1 MPVIFEIIEPND
13 IMAFVN
19 ENSKADN
26 DTTNKIRELIIA
38 NIFTISPDYL
48 LDPTFGTYWTD
59 IRKKLQ
65 DALHPLSPI
74 PYHSISIEQKGGM
87 KFNYDFVVHYC
98 DTDNRVI
105 HSVKLEFK
113 NNTSH
118 VKDLAQFLELYD
130 RDCKTVYQMF
140 DYSYAEFY
148 YDHFLDSYLAIDTDT
163 DTDTIV
169 KPDKQTYLQNIGD
182 IKYKH
187 PFIRQLYERKTNN
200 KKQKDQLVEES
211 RAQFLS
217 TYATQ
222 FNFDK
227 IEQKIRES
235 LTNKHFLL
243 WDKDNFH
250 IQLLD
255 VEKIAIV
262 GVKPDSIHKLYFDI
276 IVDNFAYNIR
286 VRLNW
291 GNNNGIANPRWKLTF
306 IDK

>member
-13 IMAFVN
+13 IMVFVN

-59 IRKKLQ
+59 IRNKLQ

-74 PYHSISIEQKGGM
+74 PYHSISIQQKGGM

-148 YDHFLDSYLAIDTDT
+148 YDHFLDSYLAIDA